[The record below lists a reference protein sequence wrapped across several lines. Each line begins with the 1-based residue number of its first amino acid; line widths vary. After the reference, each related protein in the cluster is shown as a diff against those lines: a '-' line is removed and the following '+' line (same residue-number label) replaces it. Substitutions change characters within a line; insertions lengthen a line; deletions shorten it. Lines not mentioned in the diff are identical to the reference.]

1 MARKGSD
8 LVGTMR
14 HDFDPLRVL
23 TMIRDEQLPSD
34 RLAGVLAETC
44 HRIVQLGRKVGEMT
58 MKGGEIVLLGQRKIG

>member
-1 MARKGSD
+1 MARKGSS

-34 RLAGVLAETC
+34 RLAVVLAEAC
-44 HRIVQLGRKVGEMT
+44 HRIVQLERKVREMT
-58 MKGGEIVLLGQRKIG
+58 MKGGGILLLDQRKTG